1 MERNE
6 RKLQKR
12 NLKRKLLEVLRN
24 FIKNTNTLVYVQFK
38 NLQKLRPSM
47 SKVHHT
53 KCKPWL
59 YHHDSKEGVTKDF
72 LWMSVRPGGVCFC
85 RRGRGGG
92 SLPSKTSLL
101 PPLLLSSLYAI
112 VSNGENMHLFF
123 SECTRLF
130 EHTYTH
136 VCKPQELAGLLL
148 RYDSIYCLLL
158 C

>member
-47 SKVHHT
+47 SKVHHI

-72 LWMSVRPGGVCFC
+72 LWISVWPGGVCFC
-85 RRGRGGG
+85 RRAGGALCPAKHL
-92 SLPSKTSLL
+92 SFCLCSSPPFTPLSQMAKTFIYFFQNVQDYLSTLIPMYANHGNLL
-101 PPLLLSSLYAI
+101 AS
-112 VSNGENMHLFF
+112 F
-123 SECTRLF
+123 
-130 EHTYTH
+130 
-136 VCKPQELAGLLL
+136 
-148 RYDSIYCLLL
+148 
-158 C
+158 